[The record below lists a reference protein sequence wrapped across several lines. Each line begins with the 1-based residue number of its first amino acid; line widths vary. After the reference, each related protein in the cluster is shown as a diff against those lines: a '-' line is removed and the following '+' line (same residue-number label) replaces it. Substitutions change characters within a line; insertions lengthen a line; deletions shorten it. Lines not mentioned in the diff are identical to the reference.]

1 MDKGENERPL
11 ALGDNNMISK
21 DQLGIYVHI
30 PFCLQKCH
38 YCDFCSF
45 PRAEREHIA
54 RYVDALIAQI
64 GSWSERCAAH
74 EVDTV
79 YFGGGTPTMLTL
91 SEWERLTETL
101 RRCFHIRADAEIT
114 AETNPATVDQ
124 RYLRDLRG
132 MGVNRLSMG
141 VQSASDVE
149 LKALGRAHDFAGAQ
163 RTFADARAAG
173 FDNISI
179 DLMLAIP
186 HQTRASLDRTLRE
199 FVALS
204 PEHISGYLLKI
215 EEGTPFG
222 RMADRLPLPDE
233 DETVELYLDTVGKL
247 AEAGYAQYE
256 ISNFA
261 REGRASRHNLR
272 YWQGRPYL
280 GLGLAAHSDFGGR
293 RFAAGRDMAAYLR
306 GDRIEESAEIGAE
319 ERREEY
325 VMLRLRLN
333 EGIDVA
339 DYAAR
344 FGRDFYGDFENALA
358 PYRRAGLLREAGGR
372 VALTPSG
379 MLLSNSVLA
388 DMLGNG

>member
-1 MDKGENERPL
+1 
-11 ALGDNNMISK
+11 MISK

-30 PFCLQKCH
+30 PFCLQKCN

-45 PRAEREHIA
+45 PRAGEERIA
-54 RYVDALIAQI
+54 RYVDALLAQAS
-64 GSWSERCAAH
+64 SWSGHCADC

-91 SEWERLTETL
+91 PQWERLLGTL
-101 RRCFHIRADAEIT
+101 RRHFRIREDAEIT
-114 AETNPATVDQ
+114 AETNPAAVD
-124 RYLRDLRG
+124 RDYLRALRG

-141 VQSASDVE
+141 VQSADDGE
-149 LKALGRAHDFAGAQ
+149 LRSLGRVHDFAGAR

-173 FDNISI
+173 FDNVSI
-179 DLMLAIP
+179 DLMLGIP
-186 HQTRASLDRTLRE
+186 HQTRESLSRTLDA

-204 PEHISGYLLKI
+204 PEHISAYLLKI

-222 RMADRLPLPDE
+222 RMADTLPLPDDDITCE
-233 DETVELYLDTVGKL
+233 MYLDTVRTL
-247 AEAGYAQYE
+247 AAAGYAQYE

-261 REGRASRHNLR
+261 RAGKHSRHNLR
-272 YWQGRPYL
+272 YWLGRPYL

-293 RFAAGRDMAAYLR
+293 RFAAGRDPDAYLR
-306 GDRIEESAEIGAE
+306 GDWMEECQQIEPE
-319 ERREEY
+319 ERRAEY
-325 VMLRLRLN
+325 VMLRLRLA

-344 FGRDFYGDFENALA
+344 FGRDFYGDFEKVLA
-358 PYRRAGLLREAGGR
+358 KYRSAGLLREDGGS

-388 DMLGNG
+388 DLLEEVHF